1 MNWSGGMNNLAQ
13 VDRIPDMQV
22 RELLNLDPVGG
33 GALQRRAGFSK
44 VAILANVHG
53 AVPYLDGLLVAAGDQ
68 LVRYIAAT
76 NEHRSIGTIAA
87 TGGLCGAELNGDAFV
102 CTRIGSA
109 RIRGDQVG
117 AWGLPE
123 IVPRVV
129 LNEGRLPAGIYR
141 VAVTALDAFGAES
154 GAAPLIITLDQPGSI
169 SLLWIPPA
177 GAVECRV
184 YASAANGETLYQQTR
199 TGDGGFTLQSIDDSG
214 ARLLTGNLSSPPIA
228 TQIAVYK
235 GHLVL
240 VCGSALWITEPF
252 APHLVNKA
260 YGFVQYGAPVD
271 MIAVTD
277 GGVYVAAGQKT
288 HFLTSLGTAD
298 INQRTVLEVGAVP
311 GSGLTLPSGQATWM
325 TKYGQAMGDIGG
337 SVQLPQR
344 DRHAPIL
351 ASEASAGVVEANGLQ
366 MLVTTMH
373 GVTGPN
379 SLGVEDSFDMEI
391 E

>member
-1 MNWSGGMNNLAQ
+1 MNNLAQ

-44 VAILANVHG
+44 VVALANVHG
-53 AVPYLDGLLVAAGDQ
+53 AIPYLDGLLVAAGDQ

-76 NEHRSIGTIAA
+76 NEHRLIGTIAA
-87 TGGLCGAELNGDAFV
+87 TGGLCGAELNGDAFM
-102 CTRIGSA
+102 CSRIGSA
-109 RIRGDQVG
+109 RIRGDLVG

-123 IVPRVV
+123 IVPRVA
-129 LNEGRLPAGIYR
+129 LSAGRLPAGIYR

-184 YASAANGETLYQQTR
+184 YASVANGETLYQQTK

-214 ARLLTGNLSSPPIA
+214 ARLLTGNLSSPPVA
-228 TQIAVYK
+228 TQIAAYK
-235 GHLVL
+235 GRLVL

-271 MIAVTD
+271 MVAVTD
-277 GGVYVAAGQKT
+277 GGIYVAAGQKT
-288 HFLTSLGTAD
+288 YFLSAPGTAD
-298 INQRTVLEVGAVP
+298 ISQRAVLEVGAVP
-311 GSGLTLPSGQATWM
+311 GSGVTLPSGLATWM
-325 TKYGQAMGDIGG
+325 TRYGQAMGDIGG

-351 ASEASAGVVEANGLQ
+351 ASEASAGLVEANGLQ
-366 MLVTTMH
+366 MLVTTMR
-373 GVTGPN
+373 GATGPN